1 MRTKEQTKGYQLWL
15 SANDTY
21 NWAHKAG
28 ASWPCSTL
36 SNHRVWILVDENGL
50 LDITLD
56 GKDTHNK
63 DIDGTELDAIVS
75 DFLPESLHQFWPVW
89 KFDKV

>member
-1 MRTKEQTKGYQLWL
+1 MKLKEINGGYQLWL

-36 SNHRVWILVDENGL
+36 SDHRLFVLVDNNGL
-50 LDITLD
+50 CDYTVD
-56 GKDTHNK
+56 GKECPDLSG
-63 DIDGTELDAIVS
+63 DELTACVS
-75 DFLPESLHQFWPVW
+75 DHLPESLHAFWPVW
-89 KFDKV
+89 KYSKTA